1 VCPSYGN
8 ANRHYYMNKPV
19 SETILDAL
27 IGVQF
32 ALNAQVYQQTGLA
45 LDDYKV
51 LDAATSNAVASGA
64 NPSFSDNVAGLVK
77 KGLLEKVSI
86 DESQSYYCPSA
97 EGRELLRRAD
107 IVATSALSNVFGKL
121 TDSERRLLRKLA
133 RNA

>member
-1 VCPSYGN
+1 
-8 ANRHYYMNKPV
+8 MNKPV

-51 LDAATSNAVASGA
+51 LDAATSNAVASEA
-64 NPSFSDNVAGLVK
+64 NPSFFDNVAGLVK

-86 DESQSYYCPSA
+86 DESQSYYYPSA